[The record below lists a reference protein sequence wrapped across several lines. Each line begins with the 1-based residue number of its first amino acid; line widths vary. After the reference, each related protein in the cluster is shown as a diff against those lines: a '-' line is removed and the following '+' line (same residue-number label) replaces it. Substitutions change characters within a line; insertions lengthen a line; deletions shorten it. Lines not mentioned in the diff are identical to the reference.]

1 MNKRYRTPP
10 IKNGRGVNISSE
22 VYLARMN
29 RMEAPKIA
37 STVERAF
44 KNPTVPQLK
53 DKSQDVKTIPRV
65 TGRVD

>member
-10 IKNGRGVNISSE
+10 IKNGRWVSISSE
-22 VYLARMN
+22 VYLTRMY
-29 RMEAPKIA
+29 RMEAPEIA
-37 STVERAF
+37 STAERAF

-53 DKSQDVKTIPRV
+53 DKSQDVKMIPRV